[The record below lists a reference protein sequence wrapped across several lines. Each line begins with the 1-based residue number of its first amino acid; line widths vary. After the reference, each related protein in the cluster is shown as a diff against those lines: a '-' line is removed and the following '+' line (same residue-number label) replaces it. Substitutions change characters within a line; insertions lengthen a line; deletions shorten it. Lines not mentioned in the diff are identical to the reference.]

1 MKNRD
6 RINSQGPGV
15 TEINVCSH
23 SIYVG
28 SVSRDDYESRLELVG
43 GRACLTFED
52 GIWPGSKHE
61 FRVMITGG

>member
-1 MKNRD
+1 M
-6 RINSQGPGV
+6 